1 MWILTTILMLLAGN
15 GQSGDYIQ
23 DLRDK
28 DPEIRELAAKI
39 CGAQGIKTA
48 VPDLIE
54 LLEDQKE
61 EVRTAAYASLKR
73 LTGKASFGQDIA
85 VWREW
90 WEKEGED
97 IYPATN
103 LTRQQIVEILEPR
116 VRNLQ
121 LELDK
126 DVKKAKS
133 EIRMLSFFVAI
144 IGLLFV
150 GIMFYFVGHISSR
163 LKEWKDFIR
172 QAEGY
177 IARGE
182 EINKRTD
189 KVIEEVNEK
198 KTEILEFAKKQREEV
213 QAEIDRYA
221 DLLQENSE
229 HQMREEV
236 MGLRQKAEKELEQ
249 TLGELGKQVET
260 QVRRSAKS
268 SRDMLEGDYESLR
281 EKFVKEV
288 EHHSIFLEGRLY
300 SINGKPEEALRKYKR
315 LVSLKPDHYLGWT
328 HLGDTYREL
337 LRYDESLEAYEKASM
352 MAPNDSAILYN
363 VAATYAL
370 LKQKEKMLETLSR
383 AIANDG
389 EFKDEALNDAA
400 FRDYWNDPAFKDMA
414 EG

>member
-1 MWILTTILMLLAGN
+1 
-15 GQSGDYIQ
+15 
-23 DLRDK
+23 
-28 DPEIRELAAKI
+28 
-39 CGAQGIKTA
+39 
-48 VPDLIE
+48 PDLIE

-61 EVRTAAYASLKR
+61 EVRTASYEALKR
-73 LTGKASFGQDIA
+73 LTDNVSFGRDIA

-97 IYPATN
+97 IYPTTN

-189 KVIEEVNEK
+189 KVIQEVNEK
-198 KTEILEFAKKQREEV
+198 KSEILEFAKKQREEV

-236 MGLRQKAEKELEQ
+236 MALRQKAEKEL
-249 TLGELGKQVET
+249 
-260 QVRRSAKS
+260 
-268 SRDMLEGDYESLR
+268 
-281 EKFVKEV
+281 
-288 EHHSIFLEGRLY
+288 
-300 SINGKPEEALRKYKR
+300 
-315 LVSLKPDHYLGWT
+315 
-328 HLGDTYREL
+328 
-337 LRYDESLEAYEKASM
+337 
-352 MAPNDSAILYN
+352 
-363 VAATYAL
+363 
-370 LKQKEKMLETLSR
+370 
-383 AIANDG
+383 
-389 EFKDEALNDAA
+389 
-400 FRDYWNDPAFKDMA
+400 
-414 EG
+414 